1 MKKSI
6 PVSLSWSRDV
16 NEIKVKTRKGNDMK
30 QPEVDYWIT
39 CMLETYDNVS
49 DLNVTVG
56 KGLQVESSGEL
67 SEVEVFPKIKELTP
81 FQAEVFALNLIG
93 GDPRLLEDLVTTG
106 SCDLSYWL
114 GNKARFR
121 VNIFKQKNHLTT
133 ILRKLETTIPSITKL
148 GLPPIF
154 NKMGGEKNGLI
165 LVTGSTGSGKS
176 TTLAALLN
184 QINEEKSIHVVTLE
198 DPVEFVHP
206 HKKATFNQRELG
218 NDYDS
223 FPTGL
228 RAALRQAP
236 KVILVGE
243 MRDRE
248 TMEIGLSAAETG
260 HLVVSTLHTVDA
272 GQTINRI
279 LGMFDQDEQPQIR
292 HRLADTVRYIVCQ
305 RLLPKVGGGR
315 IAALEILGMNLRIN
329 DIILNGE
336 SEGKTMNDVISN
348 SRAFGMQTFDQH
360 ILELFQEGLITEE
373 TAFAYCSHR
382 NVLSQE
388 LDILKREKGEKTS
401 EIEGLAIDWRAETTD
416 SEEDEPQND

>member
-1 MKKSI
+1 
-6 PVSLSWSRDV
+6 
-16 NEIKVKTRKGNDMK
+16 MK
-30 QPEVDYWIT
+30 QPEIDYWIT
-39 CMLETYDNVS
+39 CMLETFGNVS
-49 DLNVTVG
+49 DLNITVG
-56 KGLQVESSGEL
+56 KSLQVESSGQL
-67 SEVEVFPKIKELTP
+67 TNVPVDPPVEKLTP

-93 GDPRLLEDLVTTG
+93 GDPRLIEDLVTTG

-121 VNIFKQKNHLTT
+121 VNIFKQQNHLTT
-133 ILRKLETTIPSITKL
+133 ILRKLETTIPSIEKL
-148 GLPPIF
+148 GLPQIF
-154 NKMGGEKNGLI
+154 NKMGEEKNGLI

-184 QINEEKSIHVVTLE
+184 QINQEKSIHVVTLE

-218 NDYDS
+218 NDFDA

-236 KVILVGE
+236 KVVLVGE

-279 LGMFDQDEQPQIR
+279 LGMFDQEEQPQVR
-292 HRLADTVRYIVCQ
+292 HRLADTIRYIVCQ
-305 RLLPKVGGGR
+305 RLLPRNGGGR
-315 IAALEILGMNLRIN
+315 IAALEIMGMNLRIN

-336 SEGKTMNDVISN
+336 SEGKTINEVIAN
-348 SRAFGMQTFDQH
+348 ARAFGMQTFDQH
-360 ILELFQEGLITEE
+360 ILELFKEDLITEE

-382 NVLSQE
+382 NVLS
-388 LDILKREKGEKTS
+388 LGMDVLKREKGQKTTA
-401 EIEGLAIDWRAETTD
+401 IEGLTIDWKNDESD
-416 SEEDEPQND
+416 EPEDEDNEENT